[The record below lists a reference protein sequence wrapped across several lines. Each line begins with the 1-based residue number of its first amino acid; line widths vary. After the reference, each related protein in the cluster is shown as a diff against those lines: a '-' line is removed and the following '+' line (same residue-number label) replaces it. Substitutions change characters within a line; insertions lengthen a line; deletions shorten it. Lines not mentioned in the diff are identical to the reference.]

1 MSDNSRPTL
10 DLCLPVYNEAAIL
23 ASNVQRI
30 VDFIQEN
37 DLAVDCRLVI
47 LVNGST
53 DQSAQ
58 IAQELS
64 QRWPNLVNYQDYKVA
79 SRGSALL
86 AYADI
91 STADWWGFMD
101 IDLAVD
107 LNSLRKF
114 FELMTDQSVDVLLA
128 SRLMA
133 ESSYTNNWI
142 RKIISVV
149 YNQLARFVLK
159 TSVKDHQC
167 GFKFISQSWWQT
179 LRPYLQDSRWFLD
192 TEIVAW
198 TTKLGGRIIEMP
210 VDWVNNRYQVRPT
223 KVKLVRDIIDFLINL
238 YLLRRRLNANNFK

>member
-1 MSDNSRPTL
+1 MSDNKRLTL

-23 ASNVQRI
+23 ASNVQKI
-30 VDFIQEN
+30 VDFIQKN
-37 DLAVDCRLVI
+37 DLALDCRLVI

-53 DQSAQ
+53 DQSLQ
-58 IAQELS
+58 IAQELT
-64 QRWPNLVNYQDYKVA
+64 QRWPDLVSYENYKAA

-91 STADWWGFMD
+91 SQADWWGFMD

-107 LNSLRKF
+107 LVSLQKF
-114 FELMTDQSVDVLLA
+114 FKSMVDQPADVFLA
-128 SRLMA
+128 SRLMVK
-133 ESSYTNNWI
+133 SSYTHKLT

-223 KVKLVRDIIDFLINL
+223 KVKLVRDIINFLINL
-238 YLLRRRLNANNFK
+238 YYLRKRLRAHCSQ

>member
-1 MSDNSRPTL
+1 MSGNKRITL

-30 VDFIQEN
+30 VDFISSNQ
-37 DLAVDCRLVI
+37 LAVDCRLII

-53 DQSAQ
+53 DQSLQ

-64 QRWPNLVNYQDYKVA
+64 QRWPNLVSYKNYEVA

-91 STADWWGFMD
+91 SPADWWGFMD

-107 LNSLRKF
+107 LASLQQF
-114 FELMTDQSVDVLLA
+114 FKLMVDQSADVLLA
-128 SRLMA
+128 SRLMPQ
-133 ESSYTNNWI
+133 SSYKHKLT

-149 YNQLARFVLK
+149 YNQLARFALK

-167 GFKFISQSWWQT
+167 GFKFISQSWWKT

-192 TEIVAW
+192 TEIIAW
-198 TTKLGGRIIEMP
+198 TTKLGGRIVEIP
-210 VDWVNNRYQVRPT
+210 VDWVNNRYHIRPT
-223 KVKLVRDIIDFLINL
+223 KIKLIRDISNFLINL
-238 YLLRRRLNANNFK
+238 YCLRKRLRAHRSS

>member
-91 STADWWGFMD
+91 STG
-101 IDLAVD
+101 
-107 LNSLRKF
+107 
-114 FELMTDQSVDVLLA
+114 
-128 SRLMA
+128 
-133 ESSYTNNWI
+133 
-142 RKIISVV
+142 
-149 YNQLARFVLK
+149 
-159 TSVKDHQC
+159 
-167 GFKFISQSWWQT
+167 
-179 LRPYLQDSRWFLD
+179 
-192 TEIVAW
+192 
-198 TTKLGGRIIEMP
+198 
-210 VDWVNNRYQVRPT
+210 
-223 KVKLVRDIIDFLINL
+223 
-238 YLLRRRLNANNFK
+238 

>member
-149 YNQLARFVLK
+149 YNQLARFVLQ
-159 TSVKDHQC
+159 TSIKDHQC
-167 GFKFISQSWWQT
+167 GFKFIKQSWWQI

-192 TEIVAW
+192 TEIIAW
-198 TTKLGGRIIEMP
+198 TTKLGGKMIEMP

-223 KVKLVRDIIDFLINL
+223 KVKLVRDIINFLIDL
-238 YLLRRRLNANNFK
+238 YHLRKRLRAHCSQ

>member
-149 YNQLARFVLK
+149 YNQLARFVLQ
-159 TSVKDHQC
+159 TSIKDHQC

-223 KVKLVRDIIDFLINL
+223 KVKLVRDIINFLIDL
-238 YLLRRRLNANNFK
+238 YHLRKRLRAHCSQ